1 MGISA
6 ENLRAHVHKL
16 AAQIGERNVFRPQAL
31 RQAAEYV
38 EQVWFEQGYE
48 VVHYLYDVK
57 GERWANLEVSRYG
70 KERPSEIILIGAHYD
85 SVVGSPGANDNSSGA
100 AALLELSS
108 RISGWLPGRTVRF
121 VAFVNEGLPFSQ
133 TSQMGSRVYAQTACQ
148 RGDDI
153 RAMISLETIGY
164 YSNKRG
170 SQHFPPLFN
179 FFYPSRGNFIMFVSN
194 LRSRALLRRA
204 VAAFRAHSDFP
215 VGGVSAFGAL
225 SGVGWSDHSPFWS
238 KGYRALMVTD
248 TAPYRYP
255 YYHIAQDTPDR
266 VNYEAM
272 ACVTEEAARGC
283 LRPLAEE
290 LGLKARQFFGVL
302 RVTVTG
308 GPVSPP
314 LFETMAVL
322 GRERCFKRIATTM
335 EMLHKLSS

>member
-6 ENLRAHVHKL
+6 ENLSDHVHKL
-16 AAQIGERNVFRPQAL
+16 AGQIGERNVFRPQAL
-31 RQAAEYV
+31 WQAAEYV
-38 EQVWFEQGYE
+38 QQVWLEQGYE
-48 VVHYLYDVK
+48 VVRYPYDLK
-57 GERWANLEVSRYG
+57 GERWANLEVTRYG

-85 SVVGSPGANDNSSGA
+85 SVVGSPGANDNGSGV

-108 RISGWLPGRTVRF
+108 RISGWLPSRTVRF
-121 VAFVNEGLPFSQ
+121 VAFVNEEPPFFQ
-133 TSQMGSRVYAQTACQ
+133 TSQMGSRVYAQTAWG

-215 VGGVSAFGAL
+215 VKGVATFGGL
-225 SGVGWSDHSPFWS
+225 PGVNWSDHGSFWS

-255 YYHIAQDTPDR
+255 YYHTAQDTPDR
-266 VNYEAM
+266 VNYEVLTR
-272 ACVTEEAARGC
+272 VTEGLHGVVAGLAAK
-283 LRPLAEE
+283 E
-290 LGLKARQFFGVL
+290 
-302 RVTVTG
+302 
-308 GPVSPP
+308 
-314 LFETMAVL
+314 
-322 GRERCFKRIATTM
+322 
-335 EMLHKLSS
+335 

>member
-85 SVVGSPGANDNSSGA
+85 SVVGSPGANDNSSGV

-121 VAFVNEGLPFSQ
+121 VAFVNEEPPFFQ
-133 TSQMGSRVYAQTACQ
+133 TSKMGSRVYAQTACQ

-215 VGGVSAFGAL
+215 VEGVSAFGAL

-255 YYHIAQDTPDR
+255 YYHTGEDTPDR
-266 VNYEAM
+266 VNYEAL
-272 ACVTEEAARGC
+272 ARVTEGLLGVVARLAAK
-283 LRPLAEE
+283 E
-290 LGLKARQFFGVL
+290 
-302 RVTVTG
+302 
-308 GPVSPP
+308 
-314 LFETMAVL
+314 
-322 GRERCFKRIATTM
+322 
-335 EMLHKLSS
+335 

>member
-16 AAQIGERNVFRPQAL
+16 AAEIGQRNVFRPQAL
-31 RQAAEYV
+31 RQAAEYI
-38 EQVWFEQGYE
+38 EQVWLEQGYE
-48 VVHYLYDVK
+48 VVHYPYDLK

-85 SVVGSPGANDNSSGA
+85 SVLGSPGANDNGSGV

-108 RISGWLPGRTVRF
+108 TISGWLPARTVRF
-121 VAFVNEGLPFSQ
+121 VAFVNEEPPFSQ

-215 VGGVSAFGAL
+215 VEAVSAFGAL
-225 SGVGWSDHSPFWS
+225 PGVGWSDHSPFWS

-255 YYHIAQDTPDR
+255 YYHTTQDTPDR
-266 VNYEAM
+266 INYEAM
-272 ACVTEEAARGC
+272 ARVTEGLLGVVARLAAK
-283 LRPLAEE
+283 E
-290 LGLKARQFFGVL
+290 
-302 RVTVTG
+302 
-308 GPVSPP
+308 
-314 LFETMAVL
+314 
-322 GRERCFKRIATTM
+322 
-335 EMLHKLSS
+335 